1 MLTLGLL
8 LSLLLVSRLGHQE
21 LDVVDWLVQASLKY
35 GFDSGLLQW
44 ILKVEV
50 VTLACFFLI
59 VFTLAFF
66 LEPVEM
72 LSVEHIEL
80 VRLLDKDRSEGI
92 KIDLDIERKDS
103 VLEGGSAQDVL
114 DQLKLLLRDIFLFK
128 DNSLTDSLH
137 TVLDQK
143 LVDVPRL
150 VGEHVIR
157 RHLCQHVFDLKPGSK
172 LLMLSELK
180 DSLLQMVIRRKGG
193 DDDIVGLCLGGCA
206 LDQR

>member
-21 LDVVDWLVQASLKY
+21 LDVVDWLVKASLKY

-50 VTLACFFLI
+50 MSLACFFLV

-92 KIDLDIERKDS
+92 QIYLDIER
-103 VLEGGSAQDVL
+103 
-114 DQLKLLLRDIFLFK
+114 
-128 DNSLTDSLH
+128 
-137 TVLDQK
+137 
-143 LVDVPRL
+143 
-150 VGEHVIR
+150 
-157 RHLCQHVFDLKPGSK
+157 
-172 LLMLSELK
+172 
-180 DSLLQMVIRRKGG
+180 
-193 DDDIVGLCLGGCA
+193 
-206 LDQR
+206 